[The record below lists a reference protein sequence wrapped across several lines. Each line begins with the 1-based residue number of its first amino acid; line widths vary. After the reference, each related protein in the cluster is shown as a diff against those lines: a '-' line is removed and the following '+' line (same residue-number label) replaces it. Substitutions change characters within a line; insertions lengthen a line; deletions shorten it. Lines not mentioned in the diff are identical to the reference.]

1 MKIRI
6 DNKDNPAEKSCF
18 IDAEQLEIAAFPA
31 LDHFEIAR
39 MGVGDLGDCYNELW
53 LNRKEF
59 DELFDMMTE
68 MKKLLEA

>member
-6 DNKDNPAEKSCF
+6 ENADTPLMKNCY
-18 IDAEQLEIAAFPA
+18 IDTEIFSISGFYG
-31 LDHFEIAR
+31 LSDIEIQHI
-39 MGVGDLGDCYNELW
+39 VNGDSSRLW

-59 DELFDMMTE
+59 DELFDMMAE

>member
-1 MKIRI
+1 MEIRI
-6 DNKDNPAEKSCF
+6 DNRDNSAEKSCF
-18 IDAEQLEIAAFPA
+18 VDAGQLEIAAFPA

-59 DELFDMMTE
+59 DELFDMME
-68 MKKLLEA
+68 KIKKLLEA

>member
-1 MKIRI
+1 MKIRV
-6 DNKDNPAEKSCF
+6 DNKDNPTEKRCF
-18 IDAEQLEIAAFPA
+18 VDTKRLEVAAFLG
-31 LDHFEIAR
+31 LDHFVISR
-39 MGVGDLGDCYNELW
+39 ISVGDLGDSYDELW

>member
-18 IDAEQLEIAAFPA
+18 VDTERLEIAAF
-31 LDHFEIAR
+31 LDSDHFVITR
-39 MGVGDLGDCYNELW
+39 IGVGDLGDYYDELW
-53 LNRKEF
+53 LNQKEF
-59 DELFDMMTE
+59 DELFDMMVE

>member
-1 MKIRI
+1 MEIRI
-6 DNKDNPAEKSCF
+6 DNKDNPAEKRCF
-18 IDAEQLEIAAFPA
+18 VDAEQFEIAAFPA

-39 MGVGDLGDCYNELW
+39 MGVGDLGDRYNELS

-59 DELFDMMTE
+59 HELFDMMAE

>member
-1 MKIRI
+1 MEIRI

-18 IDAEQLEIAAFPA
+18 VDTERLEVSAFLG
-31 LDHFEIAR
+31 LDHFVITR
-39 MGVGDLGDCYNELW
+39 IGIGNLGDYYDELW

-59 DELFDMMTE
+59 DELFDMMVE